1 MEDLPPPTLT
11 SKKELE
17 RRYQLADTTVY
28 KTIQACGLST
38 AKRRYTESEI
48 SERFDIARKLLDH
61 GYTYAQV
68 RQYFSMKVA
77 TTTEGHDL

>member
-1 MEDLPPPTLT
+1 MEESSPPRLT
-11 SKKELE
+11 TKKELE

-28 KTIQACGLST
+28 KTLQACGLST
-38 AKRRYTESEI
+38 AKRRYTETEV
-48 SERFDIARKLLDH
+48 SERFDIARHLLDH

-77 TTTEGHDL
+77 THTEDHD